1 MMTDQAGVYIKVT
14 QEFPGDTC
22 VFSGYDV
29 RLTQDAQ
36 RTNSDVFQI
45 SDWRCHETK
54 TPRTCDFHI
63 QGVGL
68 S

>member
-1 MMTDQAGVYIKVT
+1 MMADQSGFDVKVT
-14 QEFPGDTC
+14 QKFPGDTC

-29 RLTQDAQ
+29 RLTQNAQ
-36 RTNSDVFQI
+36 RTNGYIFEI

-54 TPRTCDFHI
+54 TPRTCGFHI